1 MLSLVWLFA
10 TPWAVAHQGPL
21 SMGFPRQEYWSG
33 LPFPS
38 PEDFSDPGIEPASPA
53 LVCVRAKSHR
63 QILYHWPPNG
73 TVLSSFALSFMLGLV
88 QQNLCTGQVPGP
100 WWGAGQSSEDQTQ
113 ALPSIAA
120 SSKSPQIFVKLSAG
134 GQGLGLSWTCV
145 VSPQT
150 VPPPGGESANI
161 FPGKALTLSHG
172 SWNWHSAFRRLE
184 KWFVFPVSPREPKP
198 WQRPPCLSGDWAR
211 WDHY

>member
-1 MLSLVWLFA
+1 MDCSPPGSSVHGISQAGILEWIAISF
-10 TPWAVAHQGPL
+10 
-21 SMGFPRQEYWSG
+21 SRGFFRPRDRTCISCIG
-33 LPFPS
+33 
-38 PEDFSDPGIEPASPA
+38 
-53 LVCVRAKSHR
+53 VCVCAKSHR

-73 TVLSSFALSFMLGLV
+73 TVLSSFALSFMLGSV

-100 WWGAGQSSEDQTQ
+100 WWGAGQSSGDQTQ
-113 ALPSIAA
+113 AFPSIAA

-161 FPGKALTLSHG
+161 FPGKALTLRHG
-172 SWNWHSAFRRLE
+172 SWNWHSAFGRLE
-184 KWFVFPVSPREPKP
+184 KWFVFPDSPREPKP
-198 WQRPPCLSGDWAR
+198 WQRPPCLSSDWAR